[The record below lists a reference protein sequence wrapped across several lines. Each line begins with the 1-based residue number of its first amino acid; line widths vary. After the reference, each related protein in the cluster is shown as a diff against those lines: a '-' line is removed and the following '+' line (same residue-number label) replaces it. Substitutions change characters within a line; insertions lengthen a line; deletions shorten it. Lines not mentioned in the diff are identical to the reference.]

1 MGLCNA
7 AQSFQKMSKDVLRDI
22 PGVFVYLEDILVFS
36 QTEAEHKRVLREL
49 FSRLRD
55 NRMAISP
62 EKTILGAAQVNF
74 ISYLVNAK
82 GITTLGEKSRP
93 TTTPKQTLL
102 RLCGMINYYKALQD
116 RNGGDP

>member
-7 AQSFQKMSKDVLRDI
+7 AQSFQKMSKDVLRGI
-22 PGVFVYLEDILVFS
+22 PGVFVYLDDILVFT

-74 ISYLVNAK
+74 VSYLVNAK
-82 GITTLGEKSRP
+82 GITP
-93 TTTPKQTLL
+93 
-102 RLCGMINYYKALQD
+102 
-116 RNGGDP
+116 

>member
-49 FSRLRD
+49 FS
-55 NRMAISP
+55 
-62 EKTILGAAQVNF
+62 
-74 ISYLVNAK
+74 
-82 GITTLGEKSRP
+82 
-93 TTTPKQTLL
+93 
-102 RLCGMINYYKALQD
+102 
-116 RNGGDP
+116 